1 MPIVTDASQPAPLST
16 KTPVRMSDAASQS
29 RFKGGAVWSMPRD
42 PALLLAMAM
51 AMAMAMALVLDV
63 TSAAATQRAGL
74 HHPRRTRVAHIM
86 NPKIGNSCTL
96 ACPRA

>member
-1 MPIVTDASQPAPLST
+1 
-16 KTPVRMSDAASQS
+16 
-29 RFKGGAVWSMPRD
+29 
-42 PALLLAMAM
+42 LLAM